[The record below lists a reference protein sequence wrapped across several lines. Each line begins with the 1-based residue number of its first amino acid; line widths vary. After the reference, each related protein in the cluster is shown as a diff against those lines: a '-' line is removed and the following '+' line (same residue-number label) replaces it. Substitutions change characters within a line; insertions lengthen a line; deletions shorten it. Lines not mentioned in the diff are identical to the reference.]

1 MQPRRGGESLGRRT
15 DKERGAVVAALA
27 MAGRTQHRCRCKS
40 SGYGT
45 DDTADHR
52 GRQATAPAGLRL
64 IPRRGAAASRRR
76 KVGTGRSGSHGH
88 AAPIAVQRTRGPPV
102 RIARWD
108 SSYPARATGSDLSRS
123 QFVSG
128 RSPSNITGRETAPY
142 GWIDGYLR
150 RICNR
155 GCRRRVLETPTRPAQ
170 PRAVREAVSAVW
182 LWSARPLAVAY
193 PKAIIASAIPLGKD
207 QR

>member
-1 MQPRRGGESLGRRT
+1 MTPTTQRT
-15 DKERGAVVAALA
+15 IMVGHV
-27 MAGRTQHRCRCKS
+27 
-40 SGYGT
+40 
-45 DDTADHR
+45 
-52 GRQATAPAGLRL
+52 TAPAGLRL

-128 RSPSNITGRETAPY
+128 RSPSNIPGRKTAPY
-142 GWIDGYLR
+142 GWIDRYLR

-155 GCRRRVLETPTRPAQ
+155 DCRPGALPLLGLGLSGLSGLSGLPGLLNRLQRREIFHQEP
-170 PRAVREAVSAVW
+170 VSEDVTTAD
-182 LWSARPLAVAY
+182 LA
-193 PKAIIASAIPLGKD
+193 
-207 QR
+207 